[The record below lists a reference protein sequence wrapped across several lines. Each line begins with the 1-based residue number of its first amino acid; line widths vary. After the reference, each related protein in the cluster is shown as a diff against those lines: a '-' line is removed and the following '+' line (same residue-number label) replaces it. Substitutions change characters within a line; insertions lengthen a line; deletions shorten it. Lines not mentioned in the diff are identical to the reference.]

1 MSRAPLH
8 PGQWLYCPA
17 RRRLLH
23 LMWRV
28 TEEEWS
34 CDLYDL
40 GGILPV
46 AADHCS
52 DLELCLLLPVWKRQ
66 FRPN

>member
-1 MSRAPLH
+1 
-8 PGQWLYCPA
+8 
-17 RRRLLH
+17 
-23 LMWRV
+23 MWRV